1 MLDNLHATVCHLLLS
16 SLQDMTLEGLSNLR
30 NSNNL
35 ADPEVGH
42 HGLLSRLLCSRY
54 GYTTTHSCTTCHSLG
69 HLQFLD
75 IALNDLSDVYSA
87 SVSFMDSTDNLRM
100 EEREAM

>member
-1 MLDNLHATVCHLLLS
+1 MN
-16 SLQDMTLEGLSNLR
+16 LEGLSNLR

-35 ADPEVGH
+35 ADPEVGQ
-42 HGLLSRLLCSRY
+42 HGLLSHLLCSRY
-54 GYTTTHSCTTCHSLG
+54 GYTTTHSSTTCRSLG

-87 SVSFMDSTDNLRM
+87 SVSFMDSTDNLSM
-100 EEREAM
+100 GERAAT

>member
-1 MLDNLHATVCHLLLS
+1 MS
-16 SLQDMTLEGLSNLR
+16 LEGLFNLR

-75 IALNDLSDVYSA
+75 LALNDLSDVYSA
-87 SVSFMDSTDNLRM
+87 SVFFTDSTENLSM
-100 EEREAM
+100 GERAAT

>member
-1 MLDNLHATVCHLLLS
+1 MSLLLS
-16 SLQDMTLEGLSNLR
+16 SLLDMTLESLSNLR

-54 GYTTTHSCTTCHSLG
+54 GYTTAHSCTTCHSLG

-87 SVSFMDSTDNLRM
+87 SVSFMDSTDNLSM
-100 EEREAM
+100 GERAAM

>member
-1 MLDNLHATVCHLLLS
+1 
-16 SLQDMTLEGLSNLR
+16 MTLEGLSNLI
-30 NSNNL
+30 NSNHL

-42 HGLLSRLLCSRY
+42 HGLLSHLLCSRY
-54 GYTTTHSCTTCHSLG
+54 GYTTTHSCTSCHSLG

-87 SVSFMDSTDNLRM
+87 SVSFTDSTDNL
-100 EEREAM
+100 

>member
-1 MLDNLHATVCHLLLS
+1 
-16 SLQDMTLEGLSNLR
+16 MTLEGLSNLR

-35 ADPEVGH
+35 ADPEVGQ

-75 IALNDLSDVYSA
+75 VALNDLSDVYSA
-87 SVSFMDSTDNLRM
+87 SVSFMDSTDNLSM
-100 EEREAM
+100 EERAAM

>member
-1 MLDNLHATVCHLLLS
+1 
-16 SLQDMTLEGLSNLR
+16 MTLEGLFILR

-42 HGLLSRLLCSRY
+42 HGLLSHLLCSRY

-69 HLQFLD
+69 HVQFLD
-75 IALNDLSDVYSA
+75 IALNDLSAVYSA
-87 SVSFMDSTDNLRM
+87 SVSFMDSTDKL
-100 EEREAM
+100 

>member
-1 MLDNLHATVCHLLLS
+1 M
-16 SLQDMTLEGLSNLR
+16 EGLSNLR
-30 NSNNL
+30 YSNIL

-42 HGLLSRLLCSRY
+42 HGISSHLLCSRY
-54 GYTTTHSCTTCHSLG
+54 EYTTTHSCTTCHSLG

-87 SVSFMDSTDNLRM
+87 SVSFMDSTDNLTM
-100 EEREAM
+100 EERAAT